1 SSTST
6 DSWQLEYQGITV
18 VPAQQLSFEVPVEV
32 PLEDAV
38 EELETSQDLAGRLV
52 WTGER
57 GEQDSIESILLE
69 ISGRPYRIS
78 QMKPKPASG
87 KTVLEIIPATDL
99 SVFSSS
105 AKSGV
110 DIVILADC
118 SGSMG
123 TKDLT
128 DSSDQV
134 PGKGFSLFAR
144 PVQRNTISRMDALH

>member
-1 SSTST
+1 
-6 DSWQLEYQGITV
+6 
-18 VPAQQLSFEVPVEV
+18 
-32 PLEDAV
+32 
-38 EELETSQDLAGRLV
+38 
-52 WTGER
+52 
-57 GEQDSIESILLE
+57 
-69 ISGRPYRIS
+69 
-78 QMKPKPASG
+78 MKPRPASG

-105 AKSGV
+105 ARSGV

-134 PGKGFSLFAR
+134 PGKGFSFFSKAR
-144 PVQRNTISRMDALH
+144 AAEYHQPDGRACEEL